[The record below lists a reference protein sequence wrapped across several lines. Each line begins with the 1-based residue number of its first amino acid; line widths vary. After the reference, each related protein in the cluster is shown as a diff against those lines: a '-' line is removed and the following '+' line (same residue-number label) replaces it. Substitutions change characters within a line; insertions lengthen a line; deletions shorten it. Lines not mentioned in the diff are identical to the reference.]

1 MCSKVQNQ
9 ITVQRAKVPHCGFT
23 DTEKWISNHI
33 PTWNTMHP
41 KAKIKA
47 ILSKSTFKTLI
58 LLIDYHGIEANY
70 F

>member
-47 ILSKSTFKTLI
+47 IL
-58 LLIDYHGIEANY
+58 LIDYHGIEANY